1 MRSLFL
7 LLVLIVSTE
16 VLVGQERLLAFD
28 RLKSLPKGRFDM
40 AFASDGQFLYVIAGQ
55 AHRRKFT
62 NDIFTYYVRYRKW
75 LKLRTEW
82 PPERQAKSSA
92 VFIPEQERIYL
103 LGGVGELA
111 SDRASTN
118 YEEYLLPD
126 IYYIDT
132 QTKRLE
138 RLGTNLHE
146 GAKIGLASW
155 KGKLYLFGGSIGSKD
170 KGLRYLDSF
179 HEFDPLQGKWKN
191 LPNMPFA
198 KETQGCIINGQ
209 LYTFGGFNGG
219 TFQDVHAYDIE
230 KQIWKKAGRF
240 SRPIVNHVVVAWK
253 DYAII
258 VGRKDKINYLAIY
271 DTKTGRIQ
279 EFETNIRGHSRGACV
294 MDDKL
299 YVFGG
304 LLYTDS
310 NSTRDAMFELDLGF
324 LE

>member
-7 LLVLIVSTE
+7 LLVLIVSSE
-16 VLVGQERLLAFD
+16 VLVGQDRMLTFD

-40 AFASDGQFLYVIAGQ
+40 AFASDGQLLYIIGGQ
-55 AHRRKFT
+55 THRHKFT
-62 NDIFTYYVRYRKW
+62 NDIFTYYARYRKW
-75 LKLRTEW
+75 LKLRTEQ
-82 PPERQAKSSA
+82 PVELQAKSSA
-92 VFIPEQERIYL
+92 VFIPEHERIYL
-103 LGGVGELA
+103 LGGVGEF
-111 SDRASTN
+111 ASTQSSTR
-118 YEEYLLPD
+118 YVEYLLPD

-146 GAKIGLASW
+146 GAKTGLASW
-155 KGKLYLFGGSIGSKD
+155 EGKLYMFGGSTGNTHQ
-170 KGLRYLDSF
+170 GLRYLDSF
-179 HEFDPLQGKWKN
+179 HEFDPLTGKWKN

-230 KQIWKKAGRF
+230 KQIWKKAGQF
-240 SRPIVNHVVVAWK
+240 SRPIINHVTVAWK
-253 DYAII
+253 NYAII
-258 VGRKDKINYLAIY
+258 VGRKQKINYLAIY

-304 LLYTDS
+304 LLYSDS
-310 NSTRDAMFELDLGF
+310 KTTRAALFELDLGF